1 MKTRLFAGIGAA
13 IVAGGVV
20 LGMTAPAFAS
30 AQVVPASDQ
39 GVDPAATQQ
48 DCDNA
53 VAAAAAAKAT
63 LTNSVN
69 VAIARAKEL
78 GFTQAQ
84 IDQVNQLMDQTGLDR
99 AALQSRLMSI
109 FSEHAAAFDP
119 AKDLQLVL
127 DVINNKLAA
136 DAAVAAQNVFCAG
149 LQITPPPAADPGAV
163 PALPLPTGAPETGD
177 GSRVNG

>member
-1 MKTRLFAGIGAA
+1 MKTRILAGLGAA
-13 IVAGGVV
+13 IVAGGVI
-20 LGMTAPAFAS
+20 LGMSAPAFAS
-30 AQVVPASDQ
+30 AQIVPASDQ

-53 VAAAAAAKAT
+53 KAATLAAQAT
-63 LTNSVN
+63 LTNSLN

-84 IDQVNQLMDQTGLDR
+84 IDQVNQLMDKTGMTR
-99 AALQSRLMSI
+99 EQLQGQLMMI

-119 AKDLQLVL
+119 TQDLQKVL
-127 DVINNKLAA
+127 AVINDKLAF

-149 LQITPPPAADPGAV
+149 LPAAPAAQPGAV
-163 PALPLPTGAPETGD
+163 PALPLPTGAPQTGD
-177 GSRVNG
+177 GSRSNG

>member
-1 MKTRLFAGIGAA
+1 MRTRILAGIGAA
-13 IVAGGVV
+13 VVVGGIV
-20 LGMTAPAFAS
+20 LGIAPAAF
-30 AQVVPASDQ
+30 ASDQ

-53 VAAAAAAKAT
+53 KAATVAAKAN
-63 LTNSVN
+63 LTNALN

-84 IDQVNQLMDQTGLDR
+84 IDQVNALMDQTGMTRED
-99 AALQSRLMSI
+99 LQSRLMQI

-119 AKDLQLVL
+119 ANDLAKVL
-127 DVINNKLAA
+127 AVINNKLAF

-149 LQITPPPAADPGAV
+149 LPADPAAPAATPGAV
-163 PALPLPTGAPETGD
+163 PALPLPSGAPQTGD
-177 GSRVNG
+177 GSRHGG